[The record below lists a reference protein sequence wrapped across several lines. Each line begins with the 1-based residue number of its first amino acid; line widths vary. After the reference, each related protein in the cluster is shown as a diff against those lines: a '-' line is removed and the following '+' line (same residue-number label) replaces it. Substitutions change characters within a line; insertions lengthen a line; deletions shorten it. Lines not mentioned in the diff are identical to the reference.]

1 MKSLTKKGFTSS
13 IVISIVLAI
22 LGILLIVATEATII
36 SISYIIGGILILLG
50 FFGVIDYIRKIDTE
64 LKTGID
70 LIYGVVTII
79 LGILIVLNPKAIAS
93 IINYV
98 LGIIIVIS
106 SAIKL
111 DYAIQLKGN
120 NNSLWKSTILISI
133 ITTICGLILIFKPF
147 TGAVLVT
154 KIIGAV
160 VLIYAILNI
169 ISTLTIRKE
178 VLRLHKALTD
188 ANNEKITR
196 EAEVVEETDA
206 PSEEEKEEDEED
218 EEQVEEDSEEIIEE
232 ESEEEPEE
240 EKTEEEE
247 TEEEVEETKETPKQK
262 PKKKKDKKD
271 KETK

>member
-1 MKSLTKKGFTSS
+1 MNSFTKKGFTSS
-13 IVISIVLAI
+13 IITSIILAV

-50 FFGVIDYIRKIDTE
+50 FFGLVDYIRKIDTE
-64 LKTGID
+64 TKTSVDLVYGI
-70 LIYGVVTII
+70 VTVI
-79 LGILIVLNPKAIAS
+79 LGVLIVMNPKAIAS

-106 SAIKL
+106 SAVKL
-111 DYAIQLKGN
+111 NYAIQLKGN
-120 NNSLWKSTILISI
+120 NNSLWKSTIIFSL

-147 TGAVLVT
+147 TGAIVAT
-154 KIIGAV
+154 KIIGAI

-169 ISTLTIRKE
+169 ISTFTIRKE

-196 EAEVVEETDA
+196 EAEVVEESEA
-206 PSEEEKEEDEED
+206 PEEEEKATEDVPEEETPEE
-218 EEQVEEDSEEIIEE
+218 EIVEEDTSEDV
-232 ESEEEPEE
+232 EEPVEEVKEEQEE
-240 EKTEEEE
+240 EKT
-247 TEEEVEETKETPKQK
+247 
-262 PKKKKDKKD
+262 KKKNNKKN